1 LRAGEPRP
9 LKLRL
14 LGGLL
19 LWVSTVYCGPVT
31 VGQSGRRRGGEGA
44 GIYPELAWLGFVE
57 GKSPALVR
65 EVARQTALL
74 PSYALARAELLEH
87 GLKLNIK
94 EVHNISQ
101 HAGQA
106 ALAYRRR
113 ELELFRQGQLP
124 AGAGQ
129 GKRFGAMIDGGRVK
143 LRKATRRQKGQGK
156 SKTQKRRFKTEWR
169 EVKQIIVF
177 EMDEHGRMK
186 KGSEPIVDGTFLGPD
201 EIMEVL
207 AMRLH
212 QVGAAAAKVVAF
224 RCDGAPWIWDRLD
237 WMKQRLGLSDKQV
250 SKGLDWCHA
259 VHHVSLALEPV
270 LEDVER
276 KRVFKKLRKWLKAG
290 RGQKVVDEL
299 VQLATVA
306 KLPADASVWTAIAYL
321 GRHGEE
327 GHLDYATFRRR
338 GLPMGSGAIESAI
351 RRVINLR
358 LKGNSIF
365 WEEANAEGML
375 QVRGLVLSG
384 RWNTTFAK
392 ITASLATDRR
402 LDWHWQSLD
411 MTAKLKAVA
420 ATVPSTPQPSTYQA
434 SYNAAA

>member
-1 LRAGEPRP
+1 
-9 LKLRL
+9 L

-19 LWVSTVYCGPVT
+19 LWVSTLYCGPPAIRK
-31 VGQSGRRRGGEGA
+31 SGRRRGCEGA
-44 GIYPELAWLGFVE
+44 GVYPELAWMGFLE

-74 PSYALARAELLEH
+74 PSYAMARAELLEH

-94 EVHNISQ
+94 EVHNIGQS
-101 HAGQA
+101 AGQA

-113 ELELFRQGQLP
+113 ELELFRQGKLP
-124 AGAGQ
+124 AEAGQ

-143 LRKATRRQKGQGK
+143 VRKTTRRQKGQGH

-177 EMDEHGRMK
+177 EMDQQGRMK
-186 KGSEPIVDGTFLGPD
+186 KGTKAIVDGTFLGPD

-212 QVGAAAAKVVAF
+212 QVGASQAEVVAF
-224 RCDGAPWIWDRLD
+224 RCDGAPWIWDRMD
-237 WMKQRLGLSDKQV
+237 WVKKRLGLSDKQV

-270 LEDVER
+270 LEGAER

-290 RGQKVVDEL
+290 RWQKVVDEL
-299 VQLATVA
+299 VQLATAA
-306 KLPADASVWTAIAYL
+306 KLPAGGPVWTEIAYL
-321 GRHGEE
+321 GGHGEE
-327 GHLDYATFRRR
+327 GHLDYATYRRR
-338 GLPMGSGAIESAI
+338 GLPLGSGAIESAI

-365 WEEANAEGML
+365 WEEENAEAML
-375 QVRGLVLSG
+375 QLRGLVLTG
-384 RWNTTFAK
+384 RWNNAFTK
-392 ITASLATDRR
+392 ITASLAADRR
-402 LDWHWQSLD
+402 LDWHWQSPD
-411 MTAKLKAVA
+411 MTKEMKAA
-420 ATVPSTPQPSTYQA
+420 AAAPPPTPQPRTAQA

>member
-1 LRAGEPRP
+1 
-9 LKLRL
+9 
-14 LGGLL
+14 
-19 LWVSTVYCGPVT
+19 V
-31 VGQSGRRRGGEGA
+31 
-44 GIYPELAWLGFVE
+44 YPELAWLGFVE

-74 PSYALARAELLEH
+74 PSYAMARAELLEH

-94 EVHNISQ
+94 EVHNIGQS
-101 HAGQA
+101 AGQA

-113 ELELFRQGQLP
+113 ELALFRQGQLP

-143 LRKATRRQKGQGK
+143 LRQTTRRQKGQGK

-177 EMDEHGRMK
+177 EMDNQGRMK
-186 KGSEPIVDGTFLGPD
+186 KGTAPILDGTFLGPD

-212 QVGAAAAKVVAF
+212 QVGASQAEVVAF

-237 WMKQRLGLSDKQV
+237 WVKKRLELSDKQV
-250 SKGLDWCHA
+250 SRGLDWCHA

-270 LEDVER
+270 LEGAER

-290 RGQKVVDEL
+290 RWQKVVDEL
-299 VQLATVA
+299 VQLATA
-306 KLPADASVWTAIAYL
+306 AQLPAGGPVWTEIAYL
-321 GRHGEE
+321 GGHGEE
-327 GHLDYATFRRR
+327 RHLDYATYRRR

-358 LKGNSIF
+358 LKGNSVF
-365 WEEANAEGML
+365 WEEENAEAML
-375 QVRGLVLSG
+375 QLRSLVLSG
-384 RWNTTFAK
+384 RWNNAFPK
-392 ITASLATDRR
+392 IAASLAADRR
-402 LDWHWQSLD
+402 LNWHWQSPD
-411 MTAKLKAVA
+411 MPAELKAASA
-420 ATVPSTPQPSTYQA
+420 AVLPTPQPSTLQA
-434 SYNAAA
+434 SCNAAA